1 MKDLIKLDAMRNTK
15 RNNRYTWLCGALIA
29 SLLFSCSEFD
39 EINTNPDTT
48 TVVSASMLCT
58 NVVLSTARF
67 GGRDAKVIIAENALP
82 KYVGYANE
90 GQLDEQ
96 YNKISTGSFGGMT
109 VLPNIE
115 SMIKYAEGSTM
126 ESSYKGVAKFT
137 RAFLFFNL
145 TMEMGDVPYSETNQ
159 GAEGLYT
166 PKYDTQEEIFKGILD
181 ELKEA
186 DQFFASGVTFKGD
199 PTPYDGDP
207 VKWRKATNA
216 LALRIL
222 MTLSNKESVASLNI
236 KSRFAEIVAAGH
248 LMDKTSDFFGLNYT
262 SLNKH
267 PLSGT
272 NDLFT
277 SRTIISSLLLDQ
289 LKLLND
295 RRMFYYAEP
304 AGAEIASGKAESD
317 PAAYVGVDVSMDYAA
332 MNAGHSAN
340 QYSLL
345 NKRYLTEDACEPR
358 MVISY
363 AEQQLILAEA
373 RIKGW
378 ITTGT
383 AQAYY
388 ESGVKSALGAV
399 MATKASYAHGNA
411 ITQEYIDG
419 YFTGEAAFKS
429 TTEDQL
435 KQIRMQRYIL
445 NYMQIGR
452 TSYFEYRRAGYP
464 VFPINPATSLN
475 ENNRNGLPL
484 RWMYPGS
491 ESSYNRENLI
501 EALDRQYNGYD
512 EINKVMWLL
521 K

>member
-1 MKDLIKLDAMRNTK
+1 MKDFIKLDAMRNTK
-15 RNNRYTWLCGALIA
+15 RNNRYTLLCGALIA

-48 TVVSASMLCT
+48 TEVSASMLCT

-67 GGRDAKVIIAENALP
+67 GGRDAKVMIAENALP

-90 GQLDEQ
+90 GQLNEQ

-115 SMIKYAEGSTM
+115 DMVKYAEGSTM
-126 ESSYKGVAKFT
+126 ESSYKGVAKFA

-159 GAEGLYT
+159 GPEGLYT
-166 PKYDTQEEIFKGILD
+166 PKYDPQETIFKGILD

-186 DQFFASGVTFKGD
+186 DQFFASGVTFTGD
-199 PTPYDGDP
+199 PTPYNGDP

-216 LALRIL
+216 LALRVL
-222 MTLSNKESVASLNI
+222 MTLSKKESVASLNI
-236 KSRFAEIVAAGH
+236 KSRFAEIVAAGN

-295 RRMFYYAEP
+295 RRMFYYSEP
-304 AGAEIASGKAESD
+304 AAAEIAAGKTESD
-317 PAAYVGVDVSMDYAA
+317 PEAYVGVDVSMDYAA

-388 ESGVKSALGAV
+388 ESGVKSALGAI

-411 ITQEYIDG
+411 ITQAYIDN
-419 YFTGEAAFKS
+419 YFTGEAAFKA
-429 TTEDQL
+429 TAEDQL
-435 KQIRMQRYIL
+435 KQIWMQRYIL
-445 NYMQIGR
+445 NYMQIGQS
-452 TSYFEYRRAGYP
+452 SYFEYRRTGYP
-464 VFPINPATSLN
+464 VFPIDPATSLN

-491 ESSYNRENLI
+491 EASYNRENLI
-501 EALDRQYNGYD
+501 EALERQYDGYD